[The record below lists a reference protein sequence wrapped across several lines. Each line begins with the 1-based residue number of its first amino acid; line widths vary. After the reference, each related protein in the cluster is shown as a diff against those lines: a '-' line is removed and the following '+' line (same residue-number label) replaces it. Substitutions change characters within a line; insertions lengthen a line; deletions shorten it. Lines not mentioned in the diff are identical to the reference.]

1 MIEIQNLTKRYG
13 GFLAVD
19 DLSFSVAAGEVL
31 GFLGPNGAGKS
42 TTMKMIAGFL
52 SPTSGSVKVAGFDIE
67 QAPMQAKQA
76 LGYLPEGAPAYGE
89 MTPNRFLN
97 FIGDLRQMDA
107 STKRARI
114 GTVIEQLGLQ
124 KVLEQPIETLSK
136 GFKRRVGIA
145 QAILHDP
152 KVLILDEPT
161 DGLDPNQKDEVRN
174 LISGMAKDKLII
186 VSTHIL
192 EEVHAVC
199 TRAIIIAGGKLLADE
214 TPEKLEARSRYHGAV
229 SLRADNSEVV
239 KAALEK
245 VSGVQAVETGRDG
258 SLTAI
263 AKSGAAIFTPIN
275 ALIQSQNFVVHDLV
289 LERGRMDEVF
299 RTITNFNGVTSNIS
313 AKSGGRS

>member
-1 MIEIQNLTKRYG
+1 MIDIKNLTKRYG
-13 GFLAVD
+13 EFLAVD
-19 DLSFSVAAGEVL
+19 DLSFSVTPGEVL

-52 SPTSGSVKVAGFDIE
+52 SPTSGKVSVAGFDIE
-67 QAPMQAKQA
+67 DEPMKAKQA

-107 STKRARI
+107 ASKRQRI

-161 DGLDPNQKDEVRN
+161 DGLDPNQKDEVRA
-174 LISGMAKDKLII
+174 LISGMAKDKLIV

-214 TPEKLEARSRYHGAV
+214 TPDKLEARSRYHGAV
-229 SLRADNSEVV
+229 SLRTDDVETLTTALADV
-239 KAALEK
+239 A
-245 VSGVQAVETGRDG
+245 GVASVETGRDG
-258 SLTAI
+258 SVTAL
-263 AKSGAAIFTPIN
+263 AKKGAQIFAPIN
-275 ALIQSQNFVVHDLV
+275 ALIQAQKFVVHDIA
-289 LERGRMDEVF
+289 LERGRLDEVF
-299 RTITNFNGVTSNIS
+299 RTITNFTASKASKS
-313 AKSGGRS
+313 AGANS